1 LRYFSTYLFYV
12 KLPQKFKWAVW
23 DTWNVL
29 NLTQIFQLCTWIFP
43 IHKCRRIRIRRWS
56 YHFLFFPTK
65 IPHASCFSFSLLL
78 RFRREKLASHR
89 HRNMLRALGC
99 HYSGR
104 FYEIPSA
111 RKSVGKGHYLTY
123 NPDPIMYVVFTSLR
137 LIIVSTTGVQRPFVA
152 ANRTIYS
159 SF

>member
-1 LRYFSTYLFYV
+1 V
-12 KLPQKFKWAVW
+12 KCVEFNTNFLIVY
-23 DTWNVL
+23 L
-29 NLTQIFQLCTWIFP
+29 NLPYISVPENTNTPLKLSFFILPHENSACFLLLLTAP
-43 IHKCRRIRIRRWS
+43 IPPREIRLAKTSEHASRIRMP
-56 YHFLFFPTK
+56 Y
-65 IPHASCFSFSLLL
+65 
-78 RFRREKLASHR
+78 
-89 HRNMLRALGC
+89 
-99 HYSGR
+99 YSGR

-152 ANRTIYS
+152 ANHTIYS